1 MIADDAL
8 GALEGQVQEALR
20 SGDTGALRVVGYGE
34 ISVVLGWPADA
45 PVLAC
50 KRLPPFADR
59 ETLARYEALVHWYV
73 AGLERAGVRVVPTEL
88 RVAPGSEPPVAYLV
102 QPALPAPSFVPA
114 TLRSTDPAAG
124 HPAVE
129 AVVDAVARA
138 VHPGF
143 GLDGQL
149 SNWVWHQGQLGY
161 VDVSTPLARDAAGG
175 SLLDTGL
182 FVASLPW
189 VLRSPVRR
197 FVVPSIVGRY
207 HDARTVLLDVSANL
221 LKERLDGWLP
231 VLLDEVNR
239 RVDPPVD
246 PDEVRRDYASDARL
260 WDALQRVRRAD
271 RWWQRSVRRRPYPFL
286 LPGPID
292 R

>member
-8 GALEGQVQEALR
+8 ATLEGQVQEALR
-20 SGDTGALRVVGYGE
+20 SGDSSALRVLGYGE

-50 KRLPPFADR
+50 KRLPPFADH
-59 ETLARYEALVHWYV
+59 EALARYEALVHWYV

-88 RVAPGSEPPVAYLV
+88 HVAPGSDPAVAFLV

-114 TLRSTDPAAG
+114 VLRSGDPVNG

-129 AVVDAVARA
+129 AVVSAVVRA
-138 VHPGF
+138 VRPGL

-149 SNWVWHQGQLGY
+149 SNWVWLDGRLAY
-161 VDVSTPLARDAAGG
+161 VDVSTPLARDATGG

-189 VLRSPVRR
+189 VLRTPVRR
-197 FVVPSIVGRY
+197 FVAPSIVGRY
-207 HDARTVLLDVSANL
+207 HDARTVLLDLSANL

-231 VLLDEVNR
+231 VVLDEVNR

-260 WDALQRVRRAD
+260 WGALQRVRRAD
-271 RWWQRSVRRRPYPFL
+271 RWWQRSVRRRPYAFL
-286 LPGPID
+286 LPGPIE